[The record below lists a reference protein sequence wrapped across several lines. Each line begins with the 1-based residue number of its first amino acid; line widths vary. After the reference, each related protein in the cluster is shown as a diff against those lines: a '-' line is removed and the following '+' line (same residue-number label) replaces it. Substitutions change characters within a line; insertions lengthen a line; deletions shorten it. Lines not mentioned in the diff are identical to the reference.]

1 MEKYTVAGGEKQQLA
16 LDILEHFKKELE
28 TYQFFM
34 STNYLVVAELG
45 LREAMHVSMAV
56 ESCLR
61 TAIIDWLKVFGSKNS
76 PVFFNRF
83 VEKRKFLGEL
93 ALIEKNEKQFKDA
106 VDAIREFRNIYL
118 PSEEEFEQLSRYMED
133 AIRIAAAF
141 KKLAG
146 K

>member
-1 MEKYTVAGGEKQQLA
+1 MAAGEEKQQLA
-16 LDILEHFKKELE
+16 LDILELFEKELE
-28 TYQFFM
+28 TYQFFN
-34 STNYLVVAELG
+34 STNNPVAAEGG
-45 LREAMHVSMAV
+45 LREAMHVSMAA

-61 TAIIDWLKVFGSKNS
+61 TAVIDWLKVFGSKNS

-83 VEKRKFLGEL
+83 VTRREFFDEL

-106 VDAIREFRNIYL
+106 VDAVREFRNIYL
-118 PSEEEFEQLSRYMED
+118 PSEEEFELVSRYMED

-141 KKLAG
+141 EKLAA